1 VGYGR
6 DYKFLH
12 GRSVEQET
20 DMVASK
26 EVQPT
31 ISLPSPQLKKKGD
44 QIEEDRK
51 KEIN

>member
-1 VGYGR
+1 
-6 DYKFLH
+6 
-12 GRSVEQET
+12 VEQER
-20 DMVASK
+20 DIAGK

-31 ISLPSPQLKKKGD
+31 IFLPSPQLKKKGG